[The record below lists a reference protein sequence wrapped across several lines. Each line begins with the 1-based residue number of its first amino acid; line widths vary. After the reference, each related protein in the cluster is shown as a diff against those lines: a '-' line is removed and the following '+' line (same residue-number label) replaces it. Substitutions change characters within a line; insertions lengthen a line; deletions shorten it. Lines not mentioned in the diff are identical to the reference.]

1 MRKLRHTEIK
11 QPVGSDRGS
20 KWQSQDSDAGSSVIG
35 SFNSHLYY
43 LINQSELVFV
53 ACNKNL
59 NDRTGEQR
67 LKVHILTDVTTEL
80 GK

>member
-1 MRKLRHTEIK
+1 M
-11 QPVGSDRGS
+11 
-20 KWQSQDSDAGSSVIG
+20 IG